1 MEWLSQNWIWL
12 ALIGGMIWMH
22 RRGGA
27 MGGCCGHSMAHEGPG
42 RESKAQSA
50 DAPRSSIKEEKGA
63 QAAEN
68 SPSSG
73 HRGRGE
79 CC

>member
-1 MEWLSQNWIWL
+1 MEWLAQNWIWL
-12 ALIGGMIWMH
+12 ALIGGMIWMN

-27 MGGCCGHSMAHEGPG
+27 MGGCCGHDMAHEGPAEKG
-42 RESKAQSA
+42 KAQSA

-63 QAAEN
+63 QAAEHG
-68 SPSSG
+68 PSAT
-73 HRGRGE
+73 HRGRGG